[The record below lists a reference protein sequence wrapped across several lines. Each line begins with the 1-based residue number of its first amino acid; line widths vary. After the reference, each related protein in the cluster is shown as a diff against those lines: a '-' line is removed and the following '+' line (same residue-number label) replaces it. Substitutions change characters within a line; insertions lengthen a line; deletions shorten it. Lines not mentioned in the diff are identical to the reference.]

1 MNNVV
6 EFGAHRHYALRIR
19 INAYSNKLESN
30 MAAYVIVQE
39 RVDDQA
45 MFEEYKSQ
53 VLPTFEPFGAR
64 FLVRGGAYTVLE
76 GNWALDRTVIVEFPS
91 RQQAEAWYHSEAY
104 QKILP
109 LRTNASQ
116 CNLIIIDG
124 AG

>member
-1 MNNVV
+1 
-6 EFGAHRHYALRIR
+6 
-19 INAYSNKLESN
+19 

-39 RVDDQA
+39 RIDDPA
-45 MFEEYKSQ
+45 MFDEYRSH
-53 VLPTFEPFGAR
+53 VLPTFEPFDGR
-64 FLVRGGAYTVLE
+64 FLVRGGEYSVLE
-76 GNWALDRTVIVEFPS
+76 GEWALDRTVVVEFPS

-124 AG
+124 AE